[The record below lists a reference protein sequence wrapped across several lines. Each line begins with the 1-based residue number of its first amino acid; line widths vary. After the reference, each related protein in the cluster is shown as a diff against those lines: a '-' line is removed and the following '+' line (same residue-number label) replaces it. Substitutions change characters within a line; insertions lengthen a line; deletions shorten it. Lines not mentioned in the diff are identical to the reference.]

1 MRSFLLKLFAFT
13 IICFVAYSI
22 TITTIYQYAPDFLKK
37 NLKFKRGAN
46 GHMFTRLREA
56 DTSSNIDVLIMGSSH
71 AYRGFDTRIFK
82 DHNLR
87 AFNFGSS
94 SQSPLQTRYLLNKY
108 VDKLKPKVV
117 VWEVFPNSFTS
128 NGVESFIDVVSN
140 EKNPFGLWKM
150 AIEINRVETY
160 NAYIIACVQAL
171 CGMGRDFR
179 EKRVSGKDTY
189 IAGGYVQRVME
200 VNHVKVKKRPANKV
214 FAEDQVEAFEETI
227 AALKQK
233 NIEVYVVQAPYTR
246 AFAENITNAAAID
259 DYFNSLVATNQVD
272 FYMNFNTPEL
282 ALDDSLHY
290 YDAHHL
296 NQEGIEKFNKFFLK
310 EYTQVRKGVYTE
322 NESQQRTLPVNSR

>member
-1 MRSFLLKLFAFT
+1 M
-13 IICFVAYSI
+13 
-22 TITTIYQYAPDFLKK
+22 KK

-56 DTSSNIDVLIMGSSH
+56 DTTKNIDVLIMGSSH

-82 DHNLR
+82 DHDLR

-128 NGVESFIDVVSN
+128 DGVESFIDLVSN
-140 EKNPFGLWKM
+140 EKNPFALWRM
-150 AIEINRVETY
+150 AITINRIETY

-171 CGMGRDFR
+171 CGIDRDFK

-200 VNHVKVKKRPANKV
+200 VNQVKVKKRRTEKV
-214 FAEDQVEAFEETI
+214 FVKEQVQAFEETI
-227 AALKQK
+227 AALKHE
-233 NIEVYVVQAPYTR
+233 NIEVYVVQAPYTK
-246 AFAENITNAAAID
+246 AFAENIANTAAID
-259 DYFNSLVATNQVD
+259 DYFNSLVANNKVD
-272 FYMNFNTPEL
+272 YYKNFNSPEL
-282 ALDDSLHY
+282 MLDDSLHY

-296 NQEGIEKFNKFFLK
+296 NQVGIEKFNEFFLK
-310 EYTQVRKGVYTE
+310 DYIQTRREVYTE
-322 NESQQRTLPVNSR
+322 NEPVQSTLPVMSR